1 MHMTQPVG
9 KELIHQQASE
19 DMNGCMI
26 NYAETTRRRLNETT
40 TALLVGRLW
49 SDLLLDCVMIE
60 LIAHLHLQETTTCSD
75 ENAVHLRI

>member
-40 TALLVGRLW
+40 ALLVGRPW
-49 SDLLLDCVMIE
+49 SDLLDCVMIE

-75 ENAVHLRI
+75 ENAVRLRI

>member
-9 KELIHQQASE
+9 KELIHQQAFE

-40 TALLVGRLW
+40 ALLVGRPW
-49 SDLLLDCVMIE
+49 SDLLDCVMIE
-60 LIAHLHLQETTTCSD
+60 LIVHLHLQETTTWSD

>member
-1 MHMTQPVG
+1 MTQPVG
-9 KELIHQQASE
+9 KELIHQQAFE